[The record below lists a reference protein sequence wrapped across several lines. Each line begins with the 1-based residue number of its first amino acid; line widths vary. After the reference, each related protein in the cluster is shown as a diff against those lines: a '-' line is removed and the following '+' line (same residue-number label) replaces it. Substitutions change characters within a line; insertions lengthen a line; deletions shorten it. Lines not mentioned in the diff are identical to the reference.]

1 MLNKRF
7 GDLEIWRDCLR
18 LLSSVCRFNRHGRT
32 YQRERR
38 AATNK
43 EQTIARLVI
52 DVLSASATDA
62 EYIHCVITA
71 CRQRSTPPVGSRH
84 VVVILTMTDHDWP
97 RLTTTDRGWLRLT
110 ATDHGWPRGADQ
122 STTTTYVAPTHRQIT
137 HNRNLSTFPSTEQ
150 TVHCI

>member
-1 MLNKRF
+1 LTTI
-7 GDLEIWRDCLR
+7 DEHCLR

-62 EYIHCVITA
+62 EYIHSVITA
-71 CRQRSTPPVGSRH
+71 CRQRSMPPVGSRH
-84 VVVILTMTDHDWP
+84 VVVILTMTDHD
-97 RLTTTDRGWLRLT
+97 GHA
-110 ATDHGWPRGADQ
+110 ATLMAICRCGVRSGFISAIV
-122 STTTTYVAPTHRQIT
+122 S
-137 HNRNLSTFPSTEQ
+137 S
-150 TVHCI
+150 